1 MNFIKTFLA
10 FAVILAAT
18 SSSFAVKTASK
29 PGLKIEDKE
38 KLLVLPERFY
48 YLGQEKDYQRQ
59 LHCYVPLSGTDITTD
74 VSVPSFT
81 GNFIEGMWTDP
92 ATGKVFIAWEEG
104 GMEIREIHI
113 MEVKKNGE
121 ATQVKEITGYLPR
134 AVNGY
139 DTSGQCGIEIKDNYI
154 VITEQNQPAVYTLG
168 LKKGSLPVPSKMKI
182 NNPGLGFVKITADGV
197 NVRQMPDAKSP
208 KLLQEKQEYYEGTL
222 TWEDEKKKGF
232 IYIPCHPSKG
242 EILPYYTSETHPNDW
257 QPVIIV
263 PDYSNGAIRGY
274 VSSRFTTPVEMG
286 KVVPRMTRP
295 AAIPEDELFG
305 HEFTSS
311 EIIVP
316 STRYIDNGKYK
327 GLWINIEFPGMD
339 EEGGI
344 FFGKQ
349 IGDVVVYYSYSPL
362 PSYDENV
369 FGVKKTENGLSFGKN
384 LLAGDTYGFTM
395 GNDIDIYKLD
405 ENGIETIYSTAIPL
419 EWGRYLVNVD
429 GSLREVELS
438 Y

>member
-1 MNFIKTFLA
+1 MNFIKTFLT
-10 FAVILAAT
+10 FTVILAGT

-74 VSVPSFT
+74 VSVPSYI
-81 GNFIEGMWTDP
+81 GSFIKGMWSDP

-104 GMEIREIHI
+104 GMEIREIYI

-121 ATQVKEITGYLPR
+121 ATLIKEITGYLPR
-134 AVNGY
+134 GVNGY
-139 DTSGQCGIEIKDNYI
+139 DTSGQCEIEIKDNYI

-168 LKKGSLPVPSKMKI
+168 MKKGSLPVPSKMKI
-182 NNPGLGFVKITADGV
+182 DNPDLGFVKITADGV
-197 NVRQMPDAKSP
+197 NVRQMPNAKSP
-208 KLLQEKQEYYEGTL
+208 KLLREEQEFYVGML
-222 TWEDEKKKGF
+222 TWEDEKEKGVT
-232 IYIPCHPSKG
+232 YVPCHPAKG
-242 EILPYYTSETHPNDW
+242 DIIPYYTSLTHPVDW
-257 QPVIIV
+257 QPVIM
-263 PDYSNGAIRGY
+263 DNYKQGY
-274 VSSRFTTPVEMG
+274 VSSRFTAPVEVG
-286 KVVPRMTRP
+286 KIVPRMTRP
-295 AAIPEDELFG
+295 EVIPEDELYG
-305 HEFTSS
+305 HQFSAS
-311 EIIVP
+311 EIIDR

-327 GLWINIEFPGMD
+327 GLWINIEFPGME

-369 FGVKKTENGLSFGKN
+369 FGVKKTDYLSAKTCRPETPTAS
-384 LLAGDTYGFTM
+384 LWVMTLIFT
-395 GNDIDIYKLD
+395 
-405 ENGIETIYSTAIPL
+405 
-419 EWGRYLVNVD
+419 
-429 GSLREVELS
+429 SLMKME
-438 Y
+438 

>member
-10 FAVILAAT
+10 FTVILAGI

-74 VSVPSFT
+74 VSVPSFMGT
-81 GNFIEGMWTDP
+81 FIEGMWIDP
-92 ATGKVFIAWEEG
+92 ATGKVYIAWEEG

-121 ATQVKEITGYLPR
+121 ATQIKEINGFNPR
-134 AVNGY
+134 GANGY
-139 DTSGQCGIEIKDNYI
+139 DASGQCGIEIKDNYI
-154 VITEQNQPAVYTLG
+154 VITENSKPAVYTLG
-168 LKKGSLPVPSKMKI
+168 LQKGSLPVPSRMKI
-182 NNPGLGFVKITADGV
+182 DNPDLGFVKITADGV
-197 NVRQMPDAKSP
+197 NVRQLPDAKSP
-208 KLLQEKQEYYEGTL
+208 KLLQEKQEYYEGML
-222 TWEDEKKKGF
+222 TWEDEKETGF
-232 IYIPCHPSKG
+232 VYIPCHPSKG
-242 EILPYYTSETHPNDW
+242 DILPYHASLTHPEDW
-257 QPVIIV
+257 QPVII
-263 PDYSNGAIRGY
+263 DNYKQGY
-274 VSSRFTTPVEMG
+274 VSSRFTTPVGMG
-286 KVVPRMTRP
+286 KIVPRMTRP

-311 EIIVP
+311 EIIVR

-327 GLWINIEFPGMD
+327 GLWINIEFPGM
-339 EEGGI
+339 EEDGGI

-369 FGVKKTENGLSFGKN
+369 FGVKKTEDGLSFGEN
-384 LLAGDTYGFTM
+384 LLAGDIYGFTM

-405 ENGIETIYSTAIPL
+405 EKGIETIYSTAIPL
-419 EWGRYLVNVD
+419 GRGRYLVNVD
-429 GSLREVELS
+429 GSLLQVELP

>member
-1 MNFIKTFLA
+1 MNFIKTILA
-10 FAVILAAT
+10 FTVILAGT
-18 SSSFAVKTASK
+18 SNLFAVKTASK
-29 PGLKIEDKE
+29 PDLKIEDKE

-59 LHCYVPLSGTDITTD
+59 LHCYIPLSGTDITTD
-74 VSVPSFT
+74 VSVPSFMGT
-81 GNFIEGMWTDP
+81 FIKGMWTDP
-92 ATGKVFIAWEEG
+92 TTGKVFIAWEEG
-104 GMEIREIHI
+104 GMEIRKIHI

-121 ATQVKEITGYLPR
+121 ATQIKEITGYLPR

-168 LKKGSLPVPSKMKI
+168 MKKGSLPVPSEMTI
-182 NNPGLGFVKITADGV
+182 DNPGLRFVKITADGV

-208 KLLQEKQEYYEGTL
+208 KLLREKQEYYEGAL
-222 TWEDEKKKGF
+222 AWEDEKETGF

-242 EILPYYTSETHPNDW
+242 DILPYYASLTHPEDW
-257 QPVIIV
+257 QPVIM
-263 PDYSNGAIRGY
+263 DNYKQGY

-286 KVVPRMTRP
+286 KIIPSMTRP
-295 AAIPEDELFG
+295 AAIPREKMFE

-311 EIIVP
+311 EIIVR

-327 GLWINIEFPGMD
+327 GLWINIEFPGME

-362 PSYDENV
+362 PSYDKNV
-369 FGVKKTENGLSFGKN
+369 FGVKKTENGLSFGED
-384 LLAGDTYGFTM
+384 LSAGDSYGFAM
-395 GNDIDIYKLD
+395 GNDIDIFKLD

-419 EWGRYLVNVD
+419 DWGRYLVNVD
-429 GSLREVELS
+429 GSLRKVELP